1 MNSHYDPLLAP
12 FDDDAGNITEYYPDM
27 TKEDFVRM
35 LADRLP
41 DYFSE
46 NIKITDISV
55 KEVVKHN
62 DQHKL
67 GIEFTFADSNF
78 SPVIYP
84 DTLFEDY
91 HAGKPLE
98 EILQALSLT
107 VEKSLPEVPGV
118 TKETV
123 TQALSDYESARHHLS
138 IRLCDP
144 DLNQELLE
152 NAIHSKISDFEAIYQ
167 LKFAMP
173 DESVGYS
180 TITPAMLDSW
190 GVSMETLQ
198 KDAATCTWAEYP
210 IFSPMGDTLS
220 YLSFGHPLPNL
231 LETGEPIQMS
241 DDMLPVFVLSNDQ
254 AMQGASLI
262 TLPDL
267 LDQIGD
273 IIQDDFY
280 ILPSSLHEVLIVPQH
295 FNSVDLD
302 ALSEMV
308 QSVNESQVAAE
319 DLLSD
324 KVQHYDTKAHLLE
337 NAYAHQQ
344 RIEHEQAPLG
354 QPETPLSYDIYQ
366 IRVDS
371 AYHSLQFANL
381 SELERMSQPVQKS
394 NYEQVYTGTLSENS
408 ADGQSSHTEVLESL
422 YEKFNLQ
429 HPADYRGHSLSVSD
443 VVVLH
448 ENGRDTAYFCDSIG
462 FKEVPEFLQEENLV
476 TLETTG
482 LVVDTHFGTWH
493 TIDSQNFGGKDYFLM
508 EHDKFGD
515 EAACIIVDSSG
526 KLVAEDIWNGF
537 DKDTVEMILADQ
549 NQSDTP
555 LISQQ
560 PKDLASDQN
569 RDPSPEEKNYLKA
582 AEEYSE
588 ENYNEVDG
596 RMETE
601 SKQEPGDS
609 IGDGGEAKSSV
620 LKKLHEKQAAV
631 SKQGKNVPVE
641 KIHKSQD
648 AELG

>member
-1 MNSHYDPLLAP
+1 MNSHYDPLFAP
-12 FDDDAGNITEYYPDM
+12 FDDDAVNLTENYPEM
-27 TKEDFVRM
+27 TKEDFVRTV
-35 LADRLP
+35 ADRLP
-41 DYFSE
+41 DYLSE
-46 NIKITDISV
+46 DLKITDISV

-67 GIEFTFADSNF
+67 GIEFTLAESNF
-78 SPVIYP
+78 SPVVYP
-84 DTLFEDY
+84 DALFEDY
-91 HAGKPLE
+91 QAGKPLE
-98 EILQALSLT
+98 KILQALSHT
-107 VEKSLPEVPGV
+107 VEKSLPKVPIV

-123 TQALSDYESARHHLS
+123 TQTLSNYESARHHLS

-152 NAIHSKISDFEAIYQ
+152 NSVHSKVSDFEAIYQ

-173 DESVGYS
+173 DERVGYS
-180 TITPAMLDSW
+180 TITPAMLDTW

-210 IFSPMGDTLS
+210 ILSPLGNTIS
-220 YLSFGHPLPNL
+220 YLTSGLPLPNL

-241 DDMLPVFVLSNDQ
+241 DDMLPIFVLSNDH

-273 IIQDDFY
+273 IVQDDFY
-280 ILPSSLHEVLIVPQH
+280 ILPSSLHEVIIVPQ
-295 FNSVDLD
+295 NTQMSLD
-302 ALSEMV
+302 ELSEMV
-308 QSVNESQVAAE
+308 HSINESQVAAE
-319 DLLSD
+319 ELLSD

-337 NAYAHQQ
+337 NAYAHQM
-344 RIEHEQAPLG
+344 RIEHEQSSMAR
-354 QPETPLSYDIYQ
+354 PETTLSYDIYQ
-366 IRVDS
+366 IREGD
-371 AYHSLQFANL
+371 AYHSLRFANL
-381 SELERMSQPVQKS
+381 SELEHMNQPVQKS
-394 NYEQVYTGTLSENS
+394 NYEPVYAGTLLEN
-408 ADGQSSHTEVLESL
+408 ATNGQTSYTEVLESL

-448 ENGRDTAYFCDSIG
+448 ENGRNTAYFCDSIG
-462 FKEVPEFLQEENLV
+462 FKEVPEFLQGENLV

-482 LVVDTHFGTWH
+482 LIVDTHYGTWH
-493 TIDSQNFGGKDYFLM
+493 TIDSQNLGGKDYFLL

-515 EAACIIVDSSG
+515 KAACIIVDSSG

-537 DKDTVEMILADQ
+537 DRDTVEMIL
-549 NQSDTP
+549 
-555 LISQQ
+555 
-560 PKDLASDQN
+560 SDQKESDVLLTQQTKDHASGHN
-569 RDPSPEEKNYLKA
+569 HEPSPEEKNYLKA

-609 IGDGGEAKSSV
+609 IGDGGVSKSSV

-631 SKQGKNVPVE
+631 SEPGKNVPVE
-641 KIHKSQD
+641 KIHKSQN
-648 AELG
+648 AELV

>member
-1 MNSHYDPLLAP
+1 MNSHYDPLFAP

-27 TKEDFVRM
+27 TKEDFIRLV
-35 LADRLP
+35 ADRLP

-46 NIKITDISV
+46 DLKISNISA

-62 DQHKL
+62 DQHRL
-67 GIEFTFADSNF
+67 GIEFTFAGSNF

-84 DTLFEDY
+84 DSLFEDY
-91 HAGKPLE
+91 QAGKPLE
-98 EILQALSLT
+98 EILQALSHT
-107 VEKSLPEVPGV
+107 IEKSLPEVPGI

-123 TQALSDYESARHHLS
+123 TQALLDYESARHHLS

-144 DLNQELLE
+144 DLNRELLE
-152 NAIHSKISDFEAIYQ
+152 NAVHSKVSDFEAIYQ
-167 LKFAMP
+167 LKFTLP
-173 DESVGYS
+173 GEGVGYS

-190 GVSMETLQ
+190 GISMETLQ

-210 IFSPMGDTLS
+210 ILSPMGNMIS
-220 YLSFGHPLPNL
+220 YLTSGLSLPNL

-241 DDMLPVFVLSNDQ
+241 DDMFPAFVLSNDR

-273 IIQDDFY
+273 IVQDDFY
-280 ILPSSLHEVLIVPQH
+280 ILPSSLHEVIIVPQ
-295 FNSVDLD
+295 NTQMTLD
-302 ALSEMV
+302 GLSEMV
-308 QSVNESQVAAE
+308 HSINESQVATE

-324 KVQHYDTKAHLLE
+324 KVQHYDTKLHLLE

-344 RIEHEQAPLG
+344 RIEHEQSPLA
-354 QPETPLSYDIYQ
+354 QPETPFSYDIYQ
-366 IRVDS
+366 IREGN
-371 AYHSLQFANL
+371 AYHSLRFANL
-381 SELERMSQPVQKS
+381 SELEHMHQPVQKS
-394 NYEQVYTGTLSENS
+394 NYEQIYTGTLSENS
-408 ADGQSSHTEVLESL
+408 ADEQSSHTEILESL

-443 VVVLH
+443 IVVLH

-482 LVVDTHFGTWH
+482 LIVDTHYGTWH

-537 DKDTVEMILADQ
+537 DRDTVEMILSEQ
-549 NQSDTP
+549 KESDVLLT
-555 LISQQ
+555 QQ
-560 PKDLASDQN
+560 MIDLASGHN
-569 RDPSPEEKNYLKA
+569 REPSPGEKNYLKA

-620 LKKLHEKQAAV
+620 LKKLHEKQAAING
-631 SKQGKNVPVE
+631 QE
-641 KIHKSQD
+641 KIVPIEKLHKSHD

>member
-1 MNSHYDPLLAP
+1 MNSHYNPLFAP
-12 FDDDAGNITEYYPDM
+12 FDDNARNITEYYPDM

-35 LADRLP
+35 MADRLP
-41 DYFSE
+41 DYLSE
-46 NIKITDISV
+46 DIKITDISV

-67 GIEFTFADSNF
+67 GIEFTFAGSNF

-84 DTLFEDY
+84 DALFEDY
-91 HAGKPLE
+91 QAGKPLE
-98 EILQALSLT
+98 EILKALSHT
-107 VEKSLPEVPGV
+107 IEKSLPEVPGI

-138 IRLCDP
+138 IRLCNP
-144 DLNQELLE
+144 DLNRELLE
-152 NAIHSKISDFEAIYQ
+152 NAVHSKVSDFEAIYQ
-167 LKFAMP
+167 LKFTLP
-173 DESVGYS
+173 GDGVGYS
-180 TITPAMLDSW
+180 TITPTLLDSW
-190 GVSMETLQ
+190 GISMETLQ

-210 IFSPMGDTLS
+210 ILSPMGNMIS
-220 YLSFGHPLPNL
+220 YLTSGLSLPNL
-231 LETGEPIQMS
+231 LETGEPVQIS

-273 IIQDDFY
+273 ILQGDFY
-280 ILPSSLHEVLIVPQH
+280 ILPSSLHEVIIVPQ
-295 FNSVDLD
+295 NTQMTLD
-302 ALSEMV
+302 ELSEMV
-308 QSVNESQVAAE
+308 HSVNESQVAAE

-324 KVQHYDTKAHLLE
+324 KVQHYDTKSHLLE

-344 RIEHEQAPLG
+344 RIEHEQSPLAE
-354 QPETPLSYDIYQ
+354 PETPFSYDIYQ
-366 IRVDS
+366 IREGN
-371 AYHSLQFANL
+371 AYHSLRFANL
-381 SELERMSQPVQKS
+381 SELEHMRQPVQKS
-394 NYEQVYTGTLSENS
+394 NYEQIYTGTLSKNS
-408 ADGQSSHTEVLESL
+408 TDEQSSHTEVLESL

-482 LVVDTHFGTWH
+482 LIVDTHFGTWH

-537 DKDTVEMILADQ
+537 DRDTVEMILSEQ
-549 NQSDTP
+549 KESDVLLT
-555 LISQQ
+555 QQ
-560 PKDLASDQN
+560 MTDLASGHN
-569 RDPSPEEKNYLKA
+569 REPSPGEKNYLKA

-620 LKKLHEKQAAV
+620 LKKLHEKQSAING
-631 SKQGKNVPVE
+631 QE
-641 KIHKSQD
+641 KIVPIEKVHKSHNAQ
-648 AELG
+648 LG

>member
-1 MNSHYDPLLAP
+1 M
-12 FDDDAGNITEYYPDM
+12 
-27 TKEDFVRM
+27 V
-35 LADRLP
+35 ADRLP

-46 NIKITDISV
+46 DIKIRNISI
-55 KEVVKHN
+55 KEVIKHN

-78 SPVIYP
+78 SPVVYP
-84 DTLFEDY
+84 DALFEDY
-91 HAGKPLE
+91 QAGKPLE
-98 EILQALSLT
+98 EILQALSQT

-152 NAIHSKISDFEAIYQ
+152 NAVHSKVSDFEAIYQ
-167 LKFAMP
+167 LKFTMP

-180 TITPAMLDSW
+180 TITPAMLDTW

-210 IFSPMGDTLS
+210 ILSPLGNTIS
-220 YLSFGHPLPNL
+220 YLTSGLPLPNL

-241 DDMLPVFVLSNDQ
+241 DDMLPIFVLSNDH

-273 IIQDDFY
+273 IVQDDFY
-280 ILPSSLHEVLIVPQH
+280 ILPSSLHEVIIVPQ
-295 FNSVDLD
+295 NTQMSLD
-302 ALSEMV
+302 ELSEMV
-308 QSVNESQVAAE
+308 HSINESQVAAE
-319 DLLSD
+319 ELLSD

-337 NAYAHQQ
+337 NAYAHQM
-344 RIEHEQAPLG
+344 RIEHEQSSMAR
-354 QPETPLSYDIYQ
+354 PETTLSYDIYQ
-366 IRVDS
+366 IREGD
-371 AYHSLQFANL
+371 AYHSLRFANL
-381 SELERMSQPVQKS
+381 SELEHMNQPVQKS
-394 NYEQVYTGTLSENS
+394 NYEPVYAGTLLEN
-408 ADGQSSHTEVLESL
+408 ATNGQTSYTEVLESL

-448 ENGRDTAYFCDSIG
+448 ENGRNTAYFCDSIG
-462 FKEVPEFLQEENLV
+462 FKEVPEFLQDENLV

-482 LVVDTHFGTWH
+482 LIVDTHYGTWH
-493 TIDSQNFGGKDYFLM
+493 TIDSQNLGGKDYFLL

-537 DKDTVEMILADQ
+537 DRDTVEMIL
-549 NQSDTP
+549 
-555 LISQQ
+555 
-560 PKDLASDQN
+560 SDQKESDVLLTQQTKDHASGHN
-569 RDPSPEEKNYLKA
+569 HEPSPEEKNYLKA

-609 IGDGGEAKSSV
+609 IGDGGVSKSSV

-631 SKQGKNVPVE
+631 SEPGKNVPVE
-641 KIHKSQD
+641 KIHKSQN
-648 AELG
+648 AELV

>member
-1 MNSHYDPLLAP
+1 MNSHYDPLFAP
-12 FDDDAGNITEYYPDM
+12 FDDDAVNLTENYPEM

-35 LADRLP
+35 VADRLP
-41 DYFSE
+41 DYLSE
-46 NIKITDISV
+46 DLKITDISV

-67 GIEFTFADSNF
+67 GIEFTLAESNF
-78 SPVIYP
+78 SPVVYP
-84 DTLFEDY
+84 DALFEDY
-91 HAGKPLE
+91 QAGKPLE
-98 EILQALSLT
+98 KILQALSHT
-107 VEKSLPEVPGV
+107 VEKSLPKVPIV

-123 TQALSDYESARHHLS
+123 TQTLSNYESARHHLS

-152 NAIHSKISDFEAIYQ
+152 NSVHSKVSDFEAIYQ

-173 DESVGYS
+173 DERVGYS
-180 TITPAMLDSW
+180 TITPAMLDTW

-210 IFSPMGDTLS
+210 ILSPLGNTIS
-220 YLSFGHPLPNL
+220 YLTSGLPLPNL

-241 DDMLPVFVLSNDQ
+241 DDMLPIFVLSNDH

-267 LDQIGD
+267 LDQIGY
-273 IIQDDFY
+273 IVQDDFY
-280 ILPSSLHEVLIVPQH
+280 ILPSSLHEVIIVPQ
-295 FNSVDLD
+295 NTQMSLD
-302 ALSEMV
+302 ELSEMV
-308 QSVNESQVAAE
+308 HSINESQVAAE
-319 DLLSD
+319 ELLSD

-337 NAYAHQQ
+337 NAYAHQM
-344 RIEHEQAPLG
+344 RIEHEQSSMAR
-354 QPETPLSYDIYQ
+354 PETTLSYDIYQ
-366 IRVDS
+366 IREGD
-371 AYHSLQFANL
+371 AYHSLRFANL
-381 SELERMSQPVQKS
+381 SELEHMNQPVQKS
-394 NYEQVYTGTLSENS
+394 NYEPVYAGTLLEN
-408 ADGQSSHTEVLESL
+408 ATNGQTSYTEVLESL

-448 ENGRDTAYFCDSIG
+448 ENGRNTAYFCDSIG
-462 FKEVPEFLQEENLV
+462 FKEVPEFLQDENLV

-482 LVVDTHFGTWH
+482 LIVDTHYGTWH
-493 TIDSQNFGGKDYFLM
+493 TIDSQNLGGKDYFLL

-537 DKDTVEMILADQ
+537 DRDTVEMIL
-549 NQSDTP
+549 
-555 LISQQ
+555 
-560 PKDLASDQN
+560 SDQKESDVLLTQQTKDHASGHN
-569 RDPSPEEKNYLKA
+569 HEPSPEEKNYLKA

-601 SKQEPGDS
+601 SKQEPGNS

-620 LKKLHEKQAAV
+620 LKKLHEKQSAING
-631 SKQGKNVPVE
+631 QE
-641 KIHKSQD
+641 KIAPIEKLHKSHD

>member
-1 MNSHYDPLLAP
+1 MNSHYDPLFAP
-12 FDDDAGNITEYYPDM
+12 FDDDAVNLTENYPEM
-27 TKEDFVRM
+27 TKEDFVRTV
-35 LADRLP
+35 ADRLP
-41 DYFSE
+41 DYLSE
-46 NIKITDISV
+46 DLKITDISV

-67 GIEFTFADSNF
+67 GIEFTLAESNF
-78 SPVIYP
+78 SPVVYP
-84 DTLFEDY
+84 DALFEDY
-91 HAGKPLE
+91 QAGKPLE
-98 EILQALSLT
+98 KILQALSHT
-107 VEKSLPEVPGV
+107 VEKSLPKVPIV

-123 TQALSDYESARHHLS
+123 TQTLSNYESARHHLS

-144 DLNQELLE
+144 DQNQELLE
-152 NAIHSKISDFEAIYQ
+152 NSVHSKVSDFEAIYQ

-173 DESVGYS
+173 DERVGYS
-180 TITPAMLDSW
+180 TITPAMLDTW

-210 IFSPMGDTLS
+210 ILSPLGNTIS
-220 YLSFGHPLPNL
+220 YLTSGLPLPNL

-241 DDMLPVFVLSNDQ
+241 DDMLPIFVLSNDH

-273 IIQDDFY
+273 IVQDDFY
-280 ILPSSLHEVLIVPQH
+280 ILPSSLHEVIIVPQ
-295 FNSVDLD
+295 NTQMSLD
-302 ALSEMV
+302 ELSEMV
-308 QSVNESQVAAE
+308 HSINESQVAAE
-319 DLLSD
+319 ELLSD

-337 NAYAHQQ
+337 NAYAHQM
-344 RIEHEQAPLG
+344 RIEHEQSSMAR
-354 QPETPLSYDIYQ
+354 PETTLSYDIYQ
-366 IRVDS
+366 IREGD
-371 AYHSLQFANL
+371 AYHSLRFANL
-381 SELERMSQPVQKS
+381 SELEHMNQPVQKS
-394 NYEQVYTGTLSENS
+394 NYEPVYAGTLLEN
-408 ADGQSSHTEVLESL
+408 ATNGQTSYTEVLESL

-448 ENGRDTAYFCDSIG
+448 ENGRNTAYFCDSIG
-462 FKEVPEFLQEENLV
+462 FKEVPEFLQDENLV

-482 LVVDTHFGTWH
+482 LIVDTHYGTWH
-493 TIDSQNFGGKDYFLM
+493 TIDSQNLGGKDYFLL

-537 DKDTVEMILADQ
+537 DRDTVEMIL
-549 NQSDTP
+549 
-555 LISQQ
+555 
-560 PKDLASDQN
+560 SDQKESDVLLTQQTKDHASGHN
-569 RDPSPEEKNYLKA
+569 HEPSPEEKNYLKA

-609 IGDGGEAKSSV
+609 IGDGGVSKSSV

-631 SKQGKNVPVE
+631 SEPGKNVPVE
-641 KIHKSQD
+641 KIHKSQN
-648 AELG
+648 AELV

>member
-1 MNSHYDPLLAP
+1 MNSHYDPLFAP

-27 TKEDFVRM
+27 TKEDFIRLV
-35 LADRLP
+35 ADRLP

-46 NIKITDISV
+46 DLKISNISA

-62 DQHKL
+62 EQHRL
-67 GIEFTFADSNF
+67 GIEFTFAGSNF

-84 DTLFEDY
+84 DSLFEDY
-91 HAGKPLE
+91 QAGKPLE
-98 EILQALSLT
+98 EILQALSHT
-107 VEKSLPEVPGV
+107 IEKSLPEVPGI

-123 TQALSDYESARHHLS
+123 TQALLDYESARHHLS

-144 DLNQELLE
+144 DLNRELLE
-152 NAIHSKISDFEAIYQ
+152 NAVHSKVSDFEAIYQ
-167 LKFAMP
+167 LKFTLP
-173 DESVGYS
+173 GEGVGYS

-190 GVSMETLQ
+190 GISMETLQ

-210 IFSPMGDTLS
+210 ILSPMGNMIS
-220 YLSFGHPLPNL
+220 YLTSGLSLPNL

-241 DDMLPVFVLSNDQ
+241 DDMFPAFVLSNDR

-273 IIQDDFY
+273 IVQDDFY
-280 ILPSSLHEVLIVPQH
+280 ILPSSLHEVIIVPQ
-295 FNSVDLD
+295 NTQMTLD
-302 ALSEMV
+302 GLSEMV
-308 QSVNESQVAAE
+308 HSINESQVATE

-324 KVQHYDTKAHLLE
+324 KVQHYDTKLHLLE

-344 RIEHEQAPLG
+344 RIEHEQSPLA
-354 QPETPLSYDIYQ
+354 QPETPFSYDIYQ
-366 IRVDS
+366 IREGN
-371 AYHSLQFANL
+371 AYHSLRFANL
-381 SELERMSQPVQKS
+381 SELEHMHQPVQKS
-394 NYEQVYTGTLSENS
+394 NYEQIYTGTLSENS
-408 ADGQSSHTEVLESL
+408 ADEQSSHTEILESL

-443 VVVLH
+443 IVVLH

-482 LVVDTHFGTWH
+482 LIVDTHYGTWH

-537 DKDTVEMILADQ
+537 DRDTVEMILSEQ
-549 NQSDTP
+549 KESDVLLT
-555 LISQQ
+555 QQ
-560 PKDLASDQN
+560 MIDLASGHN
-569 RDPSPEEKNYLKA
+569 REPSPGEKNYLKA

-620 LKKLHEKQAAV
+620 LKKLHEKQAAING
-631 SKQGKNVPVE
+631 QE
-641 KIHKSQD
+641 KIVPIEKLHKSHD

>member
-1 MNSHYDPLLAP
+1 
-12 FDDDAGNITEYYPDM
+12 
-27 TKEDFVRM
+27 
-35 LADRLP
+35 
-41 DYFSE
+41 
-46 NIKITDISV
+46 
-55 KEVVKHN
+55 
-62 DQHKL
+62 
-67 GIEFTFADSNF
+67 
-78 SPVIYP
+78 
-84 DTLFEDY
+84 
-91 HAGKPLE
+91 
-98 EILQALSLT
+98 
-107 VEKSLPEVPGV
+107 
-118 TKETV
+118 
-123 TQALSDYESARHHLS
+123 
-138 IRLCDP
+138 
-144 DLNQELLE
+144 
-152 NAIHSKISDFEAIYQ
+152 
-167 LKFAMP
+167 MP

-210 IFSPMGDTLS
+210 ILSPMGDTLS

-231 LETGEPIQMS
+231 LETGEPLQMS
-241 DDMLPVFVLSNDQ
+241 DDMLPVFVLSNDH

-295 FNSVDLD
+295 FDNVDLD

-324 KVQHYDTKAHLLE
+324 KVQHYDTKSHLLE

-344 RIEHEQAPLG
+344 RIEHEQVPLE

-366 IRVDS
+366 IREGS

-381 SELERMSQPVQKS
+381 SKLEHMGQPVQKS

-408 ADGQSSHTEVLESL
+408 ANGQLPHTEVLESL

-515 EAACIIVDSSG
+515 EAACVIVDSSG

-537 DKDTVEMILADQ
+537 DKDTVEMILAEQ
-549 NQSDTP
+549 KQSDTP

-560 PKDLASDQN
+560 PKDLASGHN
-569 RDPSPEEKNYLKA
+569 RESSPEEKNYLKA

-609 IGDGGEAKSSV
+609 IGDGGVSKSSV

-631 SKQGKNVPVE
+631 SEPGKNVPVE
-641 KIHKSQD
+641 IIHKSQN
-648 AELG
+648 AELV

>member
-1 MNSHYDPLLAP
+1 MNSHYDPLFAP
-12 FDDDAGNITEYYPDM
+12 FDDDAVNLAGNYPEM

-35 LADRLP
+35 VADRLP

-46 NIKITDISV
+46 DLKISDISV

-62 DQHKL
+62 DQHRL
-67 GIEFTFADSNF
+67 GIEFTFAGSNF

-84 DTLFEDY
+84 DALFEDY
-91 HAGKPLE
+91 QAGKPLV
-98 EILQALSLT
+98 EILQALSHT
-107 VEKSLPEVPGV
+107 IEKNLPEVPGI

-123 TQALSDYESARHHLS
+123 TQALSNYESARHHLS

-144 DLNQELLE
+144 DLNRELLE
-152 NAIHSKISDFEAIYQ
+152 NAVHNKVSDFEAIYQ
-167 LKFAMP
+167 LKFTMS

-180 TITPAMLDSW
+180 TITPTQLDNW
-190 GVSMETLQ
+190 GISMETLQ
-198 KDAATCTWAEYP
+198 KDAATCTWSEYP
-210 IFSPMGDTLS
+210 ILSPMGDTLS

-231 LETGEPIQMS
+231 LETGEPIQIS
-241 DDMLPVFVLSNDQ
+241 DDMLPAFVLSNDH

-273 IIQDDFY
+273 ILQDDFY
-280 ILPSSLHEVLIVPQH
+280 ILPSSLHEVIIVPQ
-295 FNSVDLD
+295 NTQMTLD
-302 ALSEMV
+302 ELSEMV
-308 QSVNESQVAAE
+308 HSVNESQVAAE

-324 KVQHYDTKAHLLE
+324 KVQHYDTKSHLLE

-344 RIEHEQAPLG
+344 RIEHEQSPLA

-366 IRVDS
+366 IREGN
-371 AYHSLQFANL
+371 AYHSLRFANL
-381 SELERMSQPVQKS
+381 SELEHMNQPIQKS
-394 NYEQVYTGTLSENS
+394 NYEQVYTGTLSES
-408 ADGQSSHTEVLESL
+408 AADGQPSHTEVLESL

-443 VVVLH
+443 IVVLH

-482 LVVDTHFGTWH
+482 LIVDTHYGTWH

-508 EHDKFGD
+508 EHDKFGN

-537 DKDTVEMILADQ
+537 DRDTVEMILSEQ
-549 NQSDTP
+549 KESDVLLT
-555 LISQQ
+555 QQ
-560 PKDLASDQN
+560 MTDLASGHN
-569 RDPSPEEKNYLKA
+569 REPLPGEKNYLKA

-609 IGDGGEAKSSV
+609 IGDGGVSKSSV

-631 SKQGKNVPVE
+631 SEPGKNVPVE
-641 KIHKSQD
+641 KIHKSQN
-648 AELG
+648 AELV